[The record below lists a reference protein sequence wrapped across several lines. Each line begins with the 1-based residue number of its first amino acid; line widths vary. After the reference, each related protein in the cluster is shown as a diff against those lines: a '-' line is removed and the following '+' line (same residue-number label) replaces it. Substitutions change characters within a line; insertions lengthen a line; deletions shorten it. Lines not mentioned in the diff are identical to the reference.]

1 MFRLLW
7 KAHCKW
13 VKRIGY
19 GGNGMFS
26 LEAMMRIAMTKMPV
40 FLQGA
45 GMTLQLAAWTVAMGS
60 VFGIFVALMRLSKF
74 RLIRWISTAYV
85 EFLRGTPLLVQV
97 LIVYFGLPQLG
108 IKMPRM
114 TAGIVALTINSAAY
128 MSEIV
133 RSGIQAV
140 DHGQTEAARSLG
152 MTSVQTMLYVILPQA
167 IKNILPAVGNEFVV
181 IIKESSILYTIG
193 IYELTYQANKLAS
206 TNYRYL
212 ETLMIS
218 ALIYFVL
225 TFVTSQLL
233 AVLERRM
240 HRGDR

>member
-1 MFRLLW
+1 
-7 KAHCKW
+7 
-13 VKRIGY
+13 
-19 GGNGMFS
+19 MFS
-26 LEAMMRIAMTKMPV
+26 LEAMWKIATSKMPL
-40 FLQGA
+40 FLKGT
-45 GMTLQLAAWTVAMGS
+45 GLTLELAAWTLVLGS
-60 VFGIFVALMRLSKF
+60 VLGIVVALMRLG
-74 RLIRWISTAYV
+74 RWRVLRWVSAVYV

-108 IKMPRM
+108 LKMPRM

-140 DHGQTEAARSLG
+140 DRGQTEAARSLG
-152 MTSVQTMLYVILPQA
+152 MNGAQTMLYVVLPQA
-167 IKNILPAVGNEFVV
+167 IRNILPAIGNEFVV

-212 ETLMIS
+212 ETLIIS
-218 ALIYFVL
+218 AFIYFIL
-225 TFVTSQLL
+225 TFATSRLL
-233 AVLERRM
+233 GLLERRM
-240 HRGDR
+240 RRGD

>member
-1 MFRLLW
+1 
-7 KAHCKW
+7 
-13 VKRIGY
+13 
-19 GGNGMFS
+19 MFS
-26 LEAMMRIAMTKMPV
+26 LEAMIRIAMTKMPV
-40 FLQGA
+40 FLEGA
-45 GMTLQLAAWTVAMGS
+45 GITLQLAAWTVILGS
-60 VFGIFVALMRLSKF
+60 FFGILVALMRLSKL

-233 AVLERRM
+233 GVLERRM
-240 HRGDR
+240 RRGDR

>member
-1 MFRLLW
+1 
-7 KAHCKW
+7 
-13 VKRIGY
+13 
-19 GGNGMFS
+19 MFS
-26 LEAMMRIAMTKMPV
+26 LEAMIRIAMTKMPV
-40 FLQGA
+40 FLDGA
-45 GMTLQLAAWTVAMGS
+45 GITLQLAAWTVILGS
-60 VFGIFVALMRLSKF
+60 IFGILVALMRLSKI
-74 RLIRWISTAYV
+74 RPIRWISTAYV

-152 MTSVQTMLYVILPQA
+152 MTSAQTMLYVILPQA

-233 AVLERRM
+233 GVLERRM
-240 HRGDR
+240 RRGDR

>member
-1 MFRLLW
+1 
-7 KAHCKW
+7 
-13 VKRIGY
+13 
-19 GGNGMFS
+19 MFS
-26 LEAMMRIAMTKMPV
+26 LEAMIRIAMTKMPV
-40 FLQGA
+40 FLDGA
-45 GMTLQLAAWTVAMGS
+45 GITLQLAAWTVILGS
-60 VFGIFVALMRLSKF
+60 FFGILVALMRLSKI
-74 RLIRWISTAYV
+74 RPIRWISTAYV

-108 IKMPRM
+108 VKMPRM

-233 AVLERRM
+233 GVLERRM
-240 HRGDR
+240 RRGDR

>member
-1 MFRLLW
+1 
-7 KAHCKW
+7 
-13 VKRIGY
+13 
-19 GGNGMFS
+19 
-26 LEAMMRIAMTKMPV
+26 
-40 FLQGA
+40 
-45 GMTLQLAAWTVAMGS
+45 MTLQLAAWTVALGS

>member
-1 MFRLLW
+1 
-7 KAHCKW
+7 
-13 VKRIGY
+13 
-19 GGNGMFS
+19 MFS
-26 LEAMMRIAMTKMPV
+26 LEAMGRIAMTKMPV
-40 FLQGA
+40 FLEGA
-45 GMTLQLAAWTVAMGS
+45 GITLQLAAWTVILGS
-60 VFGIFVALMRLSKF
+60 IFGILVALMRLSKF
-74 RLIRWISTAYV
+74 RLVRWISTAYV

-240 HRGDR
+240 RRGDR

>member
-1 MFRLLW
+1 
-7 KAHCKW
+7 
-13 VKRIGY
+13 
-19 GGNGMFS
+19 MFS
-26 LEAMMRIAMTKMPV
+26 LEAMIRIAMTKMPV
-40 FLQGA
+40 FLEGA
-45 GMTLQLAAWTVAMGS
+45 GITLQLAAWTVILGS
-60 VFGIFVALMRLSKF
+60 FFGILVALMRLSKL

-108 IKMPRM
+108 VKMPRM

-133 RSGIQAV
+133 RSGIRAV

-233 AVLERRM
+233 GVLERRM
-240 HRGDR
+240 RRGDR

>member
-1 MFRLLW
+1 
-7 KAHCKW
+7 
-13 VKRIGY
+13 
-19 GGNGMFS
+19 MFS
-26 LEAMMRIAMTKMPV
+26 LEAMIRIAMTKMPV
-40 FLQGA
+40 FLDGA
-45 GMTLQLAAWTVAMGS
+45 GITLQLAAWTVILGS
-60 VFGIFVALMRLSKF
+60 FFGILVALMRLSKI
-74 RLIRWISTAYV
+74 RPIRWISTAYV

-233 AVLERRM
+233 GVLERRM
-240 HRGDR
+240 RRGDR

>member
-1 MFRLLW
+1 MFEYLPELM
-7 KAHCKW
+7 KGLHT
-13 VKRIGY
+13 
-19 GGNGMFS
+19 S
-26 LEAMMRIAMTKMPV
+26 L
-40 FLQGA
+40 
-45 GMTLQLAAWTVAMGS
+45 TLTVAS
-60 VFGIFVALMRLSKF
+60 LIVALILA
-74 RLIRWISTAYV
+74 LIFTIILTLKTPVLVWLVRGYITL
-85 EFLRGTPLLVQV
+85 FTGTPLLVQMYIAYFFLPMVIPALNNIDKIYTVIFALV
-97 LIVYFGLPQLG
+97 L
-108 IKMPRM
+108 
-114 TAGIVALTINSAAY
+114 NSSAY
-128 MSEIV
+128 VSEII
-133 RSGIQAV
+133 RSGITAV
-140 DHGQTEAARSLG
+140 DNGQMEAARSLG
-152 MTSVQTMLYVILPQA
+152 MSYSHAMRKIIMPQA

>member
-1 MFRLLW
+1 
-7 KAHCKW
+7 
-13 VKRIGY
+13 
-19 GGNGMFS
+19 MFS
-26 LEAMMRIAMTKMPV
+26 LEAMIRIAMTKMPV
-40 FLQGA
+40 FLEGA
-45 GMTLQLAAWTVAMGS
+45 GITLQLAAWTVILGS
-60 VFGIFVALMRLSKF
+60 FFGILVALMRLSKL

-108 IKMPRM
+108 VKMPRM

-233 AVLERRM
+233 GVLERRM
-240 HRGDR
+240 RRGDR

>member
-1 MFRLLW
+1 
-7 KAHCKW
+7 
-13 VKRIGY
+13 
-19 GGNGMFS
+19 MFS
-26 LEAMMRIAMTKMPV
+26 LEAMIRIAMTKMPV
-40 FLQGA
+40 FLEGA
-45 GMTLQLAAWTVAMGS
+45 GITLQLAAWTVILGS
-60 VFGIFVALMRLSKF
+60 FFGILVALMRLSKL
-74 RLIRWISTAYV
+74 RLIRWIFTAYV

-108 IKMPRM
+108 VKMPRM

-206 TNYRYL
+206 TNYRYM

-233 AVLERRM
+233 GVLERRM
-240 HRGDR
+240 RRGDR

>member
-1 MFRLLW
+1 
-7 KAHCKW
+7 
-13 VKRIGY
+13 
-19 GGNGMFS
+19 MFS
-26 LEAMMRIAMTKMPV
+26 LEAMIRIAMTKMPV
-40 FLQGA
+40 FLEGA
-45 GMTLQLAAWTVAMGS
+45 GITLQLAAWTVILGS
-60 VFGIFVALMRLSKF
+60 FFGILVALMRLSKL

-108 IKMPRM
+108 VKMPRM

-133 RSGIQAV
+133 RSGIQTV

-233 AVLERRM
+233 GVLERRM
-240 HRGDR
+240 RRGDR

>member
-1 MFRLLW
+1 
-7 KAHCKW
+7 
-13 VKRIGY
+13 
-19 GGNGMFS
+19 
-26 LEAMMRIAMTKMPV
+26 
-40 FLQGA
+40 
-45 GMTLQLAAWTVAMGS
+45 
-60 VFGIFVALMRLSKF
+60 MRLSKL

-233 AVLERRM
+233 GVLERRM
-240 HRGDR
+240 RRGDR

>member
-1 MFRLLW
+1 
-7 KAHCKW
+7 
-13 VKRIGY
+13 
-19 GGNGMFS
+19 MFS
-26 LEAMMRIAMTKMPV
+26 LEAMVRIAMTKMPAFMEGV
-40 FLQGA
+40 VI
-45 GMTLQLAAWTVAMGS
+45 TLQLAAWTVALGS
-60 VFGIFVALMRLSKF
+60 IFGIGVALLRLSKW
-74 RLIRWISTAYV
+74 RVIRWIAAAYV

-97 LIVYFGLPQLG
+97 LIVYFGLPQIG
-108 IKMPRM
+108 IRMPRM

-140 DHGQTEAARSLG
+140 DRGQTEAARSLG
-152 MTSVQTMLYVILPQA
+152 MTGVQTMGYVVLPQA
-167 IKNILPAVGNEFVV
+167 IKNILPAVGNEFVT

-212 ETLMIS
+212 ETLVIS

-240 HRGDR
+240 RRGDR

>member
-1 MFRLLW
+1 
-7 KAHCKW
+7 
-13 VKRIGY
+13 
-19 GGNGMFS
+19 MFS
-26 LEAMMRIAMTKMPV
+26 LEAMGRILMTKLPV
-40 FLQGA
+40 FLEGA
-45 GMTLQLAAWTVAMGS
+45 GITLELAAWTVLLGS
-60 VFGIFVALMRLSKF
+60 IFGIGVALMRLS
-74 RLIRWISTAYV
+74 RLRVIRWISTAYV

-152 MTSVQTMLYVILPQA
+152 MTGVQTMLYVILPQA
-167 IKNILPAVGNEFVV
+167 VKNILPAVGNEFVV

-218 ALIYFVL
+218 ALIYFVM
-225 TFVTSQLL
+225 TFVTSRLL

-240 HRGDR
+240 RRGDR

>member
-1 MFRLLW
+1 
-7 KAHCKW
+7 
-13 VKRIGY
+13 
-19 GGNGMFS
+19 MFS
-26 LEAMMRIAMTKMPV
+26 LEAMIRIAMTKMPV
-40 FLQGA
+40 FLEGA
-45 GMTLQLAAWTVAMGS
+45 GITLQLAAWTVILGS
-60 VFGIFVALMRLSKF
+60 FFGILVALMRLSKL

-97 LIVYFGLPQLG
+97 LIVYFVLPQLG

-233 AVLERRM
+233 GVLERRM
-240 HRGDR
+240 RRGDR